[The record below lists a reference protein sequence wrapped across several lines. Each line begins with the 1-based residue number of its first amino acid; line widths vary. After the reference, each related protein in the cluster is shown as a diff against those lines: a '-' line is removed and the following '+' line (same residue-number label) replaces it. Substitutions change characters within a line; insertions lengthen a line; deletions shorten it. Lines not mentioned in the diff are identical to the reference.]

1 MRQYLDALKYILE
14 KGTVRPDR
22 TGVGTR
28 GVFGMQFRYAMSDGF
43 PAMTTKKLAFN
54 AVKGELLWFLSGS
67 SDVKDLHKFGVHI
80 WDANATAAYW
90 KPKAEFEG
98 DVGRIYGVQWRR
110 WRSPSAEEM
119 PIDQLQGVIEGIKR
133 EPYSRRHLITAW
145 NPGELYK
152 MALPPC
158 HVLSQFYVAGD
169 TLSLQMYQRSCDMFL
184 GVPFNIASY
193 SLLLHM
199 VAQVCGLRPGEFIHT
214 LGDAHIYQNHF
225 EQVKEQFSREPY
237 PLPKLW
243 LNPAIKNIDHF
254 TMDDIRLVDYEC
266 HPGIK
271 APMAV

>member
-1 MRQYLDALKYILE
+1 MRTYLDALAYIM
-14 KGTVRPDR
+14 KNGVDRPDR

-28 GVFGMQFRYAMSDGF
+28 GVFGMQFRYNMADGF

-67 SDVKDLHKFGVHI
+67 SNVKDLHQFGVHI
-80 WDANATAAYW
+80 WDANAEADYW

-98 DVGRIYGVQWRR
+98 DLGRIYGVQWRR
-110 WRSPSAEEM
+110 WRSPSAEE
-119 PIDQLQGVIEGIKR
+119 ISVDQLRQVIECLKTD
-133 EPYSRRHLITAW
+133 PYSRRHLVTAW

-158 HVLSQFYVAGD
+158 HVLFQLYVANNK
-169 TLSLQMYQRSCDMFL
+169 LSLQMYQRSCDMFL

-199 VAQVCGLRPGEFIHT
+199 VAQVTGLEAGEFVHT
-214 LGDAHIYQNHF
+214 LGDAHIYKNHF
-225 EQVKEQFSREPY
+225 EQVKEQLARQPY
-237 PLPKLW
+237 ALPKLRI
-243 LNPAIKNIDHF
+243 NPEVKNIDDF
-254 TMDDIRLVDYEC
+254 KMDDIQLVDYQC